1 LGRRTLPPAPHD
13 RRLNGTGPR
22 RDRRKWDPR
31 GPVATLTPPSRARS
45 LSDRSRTP
53 GRAPRPRRRGTASQ
67 LFAVAT
73 KRGPARAPRA
83 VALAPALRDAPRPA
97 PRSPLPPLA
106 PPQRRSAGEHVSAL
120 PQTCRFRPGVL
131 TGTRFPGVQCNRHR
145 RLGSYDRSAVG
156 IYVRRSVA
164 LARRGCFDG
173 TRQREEVPR
182 RVFAEAALTA
192 ARAERPRH

>member
-1 LGRRTLPPAPHD
+1 VLSG
-13 RRLNGTGPR
+13 
-22 RDRRKWDPR
+22 
-31 GPVATLTPPSRARS
+31 ATLTPPSRARS

-67 LFAVAT
+67 LFAVST

-106 PPQRRSAGEHVSAL
+106 PLAAPQRRSAGEHVSAL

-164 LARRGCFDG
+164 LARRGCFRWYAP
-173 TRQREEVPR
+173 TRRSTPSRVR
-182 RVFAEAALTA
+182 RGRADRG
-192 ARAERPRH
+192 AR